1 MSLLIF
7 LPSENPL
14 QPQFAELLQP
24 SLRRDVAS
32 RVNEAILTTMGA
44 RGEARLRS
52 LVRLRVWAEDKARAA
67 GKDLPP
73 MLSFG
78 LEDFEESLDVSNGNG
93 DVGDA
98 MVS

>member
-7 LPSENPL
+7 LPTEFTL

-32 RVNEAILTTMGA
+32 RVNEAILKEYSPT
-44 RGEARLRS
+44 GEARIRS

-67 GKDLPP
+67 GKDIPP
-73 MLSFG
+73 VLSLG
-78 LEDFEESLDVSNGNG
+78 LQDVEDPMNEANGNAEA
-93 DVGDA
+93 GDA